1 MEERKNSMVIES
13 KRYKETVG
21 EIVDRRA
28 EEAKEEKIM
37 LEKINNSRRILTE
50 SLQKYADSSMT
61 SDDLLQDLI
70 KVLDKYGIR
79 DSTRL
84 REVLECLYILLTV

>member
-1 MEERKNSMVIES
+1 MRGVKIQDIDVY
-13 KRYKETVG
+13 KR
-21 EIVDRRA
+21 
-28 EEAKEEKIM
+28 
-37 LEKINNSRRILTE
+37 
-50 SLQKYADSSMT
+50 Q

-84 REVLECLYILLTV
+84 REALECLYILLTV

>member
-1 MEERKNSMVIES
+1 MVIES

>member
-1 MEERKNSMVIES
+1 MVIES

-61 SDDLLQDLI
+61 SDDL
-70 KVLDKYGIR
+70 
-79 DSTRL
+79 
-84 REVLECLYILLTV
+84 

>member
-1 MEERKNSMVIES
+1 MVIES

-70 KVLDKYGIR
+70 NVLDKYGIR

-84 REVLECLYILLTV
+84 RETLECLYILLTV

>member
-1 MEERKNSMVIES
+1 MIIES

-84 REVLECLYILLTV
+84 REALECLYILLTV